1 MSKDVYVVDDDSD
14 FREAMLELLLKAGF
28 HAQGYQDARA
38 LLKSIDSETE
48 GIILSDLRMPGLS
61 GLELLAEV
69 RKLSPSLPF
78 VLITGHGDIPAAI
91 AATRGG
97 AFDFLE
103 KPAPPELVIAT
114 VRRALEAHRLVL
126 ENRRLRA
133 RIARGT
139 DIRARILGRSEPVK
153 TLRREVV
160 AVADTAIDVL
170 LVGEPGTERES
181 IARVIHDFSGA
192 TGDFVTLSGSA
203 LTEANFDAT
212 MHGSGD
218 RAGILD
224 LAKGGTLYVERLAA
238 VGEPLAS
245 RLLLLLTQGSGS
257 DRFRIA
263 ASATLDEVA
272 GPLRD
277 MLLRLNLAEI
287 MVPPLRER
295 DDDFYFLFEHF
306 VREAVARHKRP
317 FPSVAPTELRRLHAH
332 GWPGN
337 LRELKSVVERLV
349 IGLRVSLKEASSSA
363 DDILDYD
370 TAMRAFETDLLL
382 SALKRTGGRKAE
394 AAESLSIPRK
404 RLYLRMKACGLSETG
419 QY

>member
-14 FREAMLELLLKAGF
+14 FREAMVELLLKAGF
-28 HAQGYQDARA
+28 HAKGYPEARE
-38 LLKSIDSETE
+38 LLKAVDSETE

-61 GLELLAEV
+61 GLEFLAEV

-91 AATRGG
+91 AATRAG

-103 KPAPPELVIAT
+103 KPAPAELVVAT

-160 AVADTAIDVL
+160 AVADTAIDAL

-192 TGDFVTLSGSA
+192 GGDFITLSGSA

-212 MHGSGD
+212 MHGGGD
-218 RAGILD
+218 RAGILG
-224 LAKGGTLYVERLAA
+224 LVKGGTLYVERLAA
-238 VGEPLAS
+238 VAEPLAS
-245 RLLLLLTQGSGS
+245 RLLPLLTQNAGS
-257 DRFRIA
+257 DGFRIV
-263 ASATLDEVA
+263 ASATPGEMA
-272 GPLRD
+272 APLRD

-287 MVPPLRER
+287 AVPPLRER
-295 DDDFYFLFEHF
+295 EDDFYFLFEHF
-306 VREAVARHKRP
+306 VREAVARHKGPFHPSSRP
-317 FPSVAPTELRRLHAH
+317 SCAACVPSA
-332 GWPGN
+332 G
-337 LRELKSVVERLV
+337 RE
-349 IGLRVSLKEASSSA
+349 ICAN
-363 DDILDYD
+363 
-370 TAMRAFETDLLL
+370 
-382 SALKRTGGRKAE
+382 
-394 AAESLSIPRK
+394 
-404 RLYLRMKACGLSETG
+404 
-419 QY
+419 

>member
-1 MSKDVYVVDDDSD
+1 LSKDVYVIDDDND
-14 FREAMLELLLKAGF
+14 FREAMLEILVKAGF
-28 HAQGYQDARA
+28 NAKGFQEARE
-38 LLKSIDSETE
+38 LLKVIDGETE

-78 VLITGHGDIPAAI
+78 ILITGHGDIPAAI

-114 VRRALEAHRLVL
+114 VRRALDAHRLVL

-133 RIARGT
+133 RVARGT
-139 DIRARILGRSEPVK
+139 DIRARVLGRSEPVK

-203 LTEANFDAT
+203 LTEANFEAT
-212 MHGSGD
+212 MHGGSE
-218 RAGILD
+218 RAGILA
-224 LAKGGTLYVERLAA
+224 LAAGGTLYVERLAA
-238 VGEPLAS
+238 IGEPMIS
-245 RLLLLLTQGSGS
+245 RLLQLLARKSGA
-257 DRFRIA
+257 DGYRIV
-263 ASATLDEVA
+263 ASATPEEA
-272 GPLRD
+272 TGPLRD
-277 MLLRLNLAEI
+277 ILLRLNLAEI
-287 MVPPLRER
+287 VVPPLRER
-295 DDDFYFLFEHF
+295 EEDFFFLFEHF

-317 FPSVAPTELRRLHAH
+317 FPSVAASELRRLRAHA
-332 GWPGN
+332 WPGN

-349 IGLRVSLKEASSSA
+349 IGLSVSLREVPVAE
-363 DDILDYD
+363 DEILDYD
-370 TAMRAFETDLLL
+370 AAMRGFETELLL
-382 SALKRTGGRKAE
+382 SALKRSGGRKAE
-394 AAESLSIPRK
+394 AADSLGIPRK

>member
-1 MSKDVYVVDDDSD
+1 MSKDVYVVDDDND
-14 FREAMLELLLKAGF
+14 FRDAMLEILVKAGF
-28 HAQGYQDARA
+28 NAKGYQEARE
-38 LLKSIDSETE
+38 LLKTVDSETE

-61 GLELLAEV
+61 GLEFLAEV
-69 RKLSPSLPF
+69 RKLAPSLPF
-78 VLITGHGDIPAAI
+78 ILITGHGDIPAAI
-91 AATRGG
+91 AATRKG

-153 TLRREVV
+153 TLRREIV
-160 AVADTAIDVL
+160 AVSDTAIDVL

-192 TGDFVTLSGSA
+192 SGDFVTLSGSA
-203 LTEANFDAT
+203 LTEANFEAT
-212 MHGSGD
+212 MHGGGD
-218 RAGILD
+218 RAGILA
-224 LAKGGTLYVERLAA
+224 LAAGGTLYIERLAA
-238 VGEPLAS
+238 IGEPLIS
-245 RLLLLLTQGSGS
+245 RLLPLLTHNAGTGG
-257 DRFRIA
+257 FRIV
-263 ASATLDEVA
+263 ASVTQNEFT

-277 MLLRLNLAEI
+277 VLLRLNLAKI
-287 MVPPLRER
+287 AVPPLRDR

-317 FPSVAPTELRRLHAH
+317 FPSVVTTELRRLRAH
-332 GWPGN
+332 SWPGN
-337 LRELKSVVERLV
+337 LRELKSVVESLV
-349 IGLRVSLKEASSSA
+349 IGLSVSLRELPVAE
-363 DDILDYD
+363 DEILDYD
-370 TAMRAFETDLLL
+370 AAMRGFETELLL
-382 SALKRTGGRKAE
+382 SALRRTGGRKAE
-394 AAESLSIPRK
+394 AADSLGIPRK
-404 RLYLRMKACGLSETG
+404 RLYLRMKACGLAETG

>member
-1 MSKDVYVVDDDSD
+1 MSKDIHVVDDDSD

-28 HAQGYQDARA
+28 NAKGYPEARE
-38 LLKSIDSETE
+38 LLKVIDSETK

-61 GLELLAEV
+61 GLEFLAEV

-78 VLITGHGDIPAAI
+78 ILITGHGDIPAAI

-192 TGDFVTLSGSA
+192 SGDFVTLSGSA
-203 LTEANFDAT
+203 LTEANFEAT
-212 MHGSGD
+212 MHGGGD
-218 RAGILD
+218 REGILG

-245 RLLLLLTQGSGS
+245 RLLPLLTQNSGP
-257 DRFRIA
+257 DRFRIV
-263 ASATLDEVA
+263 ASATPDEIA
-272 GPLRD
+272 GSLRD
-277 MLLRLNLAEI
+277 MFLRLNLAEI
-287 MVPPLRER
+287 AVPPLRER
-295 DDDFYFLFEHF
+295 DDDFYFVFEHF

-317 FPSVAPTELRRLHAH
+317 FPSVQPTELRRLHAH
-332 GWPGN
+332 AWPGN

-349 IGLRVSLKEASSSA
+349 IGLSISLRKAPASE
-363 DDILDYD
+363 DDLIDYD
-370 TAMRAFETDLLL
+370 AAMLKFETDLLL
-382 SALKRTGGRKAE
+382 SALKRSGGRKAE
-394 AAESLSIPRK
+394 AAEALGIPRK
-404 RLYLRMKACGLSETG
+404 RLYLRMKACGLSGTG